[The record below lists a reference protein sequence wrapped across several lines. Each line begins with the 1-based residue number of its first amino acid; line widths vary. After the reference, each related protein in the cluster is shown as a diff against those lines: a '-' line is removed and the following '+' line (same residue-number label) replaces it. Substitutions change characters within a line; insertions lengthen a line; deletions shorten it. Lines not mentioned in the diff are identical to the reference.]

1 MLHLLSFPCFRIAKN
16 VHTCLTLKA
25 EMLMLLRNHCLLLP
39 VTHGP
44 LWPHFQHLFPDT
56 KRDTRLFKIMTERE
70 GKYSLRTP
78 QLLSE
83 NQNPDFPPL
92 RGHLSSQM
100 HGIFI
105 TLKAESDVT
114 EVD

>member
-1 MLHLLSFPCFRIAKN
+1 
-16 VHTCLTLKA
+16 
-25 EMLMLLRNHCLLLP
+25 
-39 VTHGP
+39 
-44 LWPHFQHLFPDT
+44 
-56 KRDTRLFKIMTERE
+56 MTERE